1 MKFALSMFT
10 TEASAAP
17 ADVARAV
24 EAAGFESF
32 WVSEH
37 SNMPVA
43 TEFPM
48 GGPVPR
54 DYSSMLDPFVALT
67 AAATVTSRIK
77 LGTAI
82 CLLTQRDP
90 INCAKLVASI
100 DHLSNGR
107 MLFGIGAGWNE
118 PEMRNHGT
126 DPSSR
131 FRLMR
136 ERVEAMRVLWSQ
148 EVAEYHGRLVDI
160 EPTWQWPK
168 PVQTPNPP
176 ILVAGAGPNVLKR
189 VVAYGDG
196 WIPSVTPAAPP
207 NMKGR
212 VTSMAD
218 LVELVPA
225 LNRLAAANGK
235 PRPTLTITG
244 MALDAECFA
253 TFERLEVER
262 MILRLTPAP
271 LDDVLSQIDA
281 YAEQVKAVGGELE
294 AGT

>member
-1 MKFALSMFT
+1 MFT
-10 TEASAAP
+10 TDTSAAP
-17 ADVARAV
+17 ADVARAI
-24 EAAGFESF
+24 EDHGFESF

-43 TEFPM
+43 TEFPLP
-48 GGPVPR
+48 GPIPR

-67 AAATVTSRIK
+67 AAATVTSRIM

-107 MLFGIGAGWNE
+107 MLLGIGAGWNE

-126 DPSSR
+126 DPSTR

-136 ERVEAMRVLWSQ
+136 ERVEAMKALWTND
-148 EVAEYHGRLVDI
+148 EAEYHGRLVDF

-168 PVQTPNPP
+168 PVQKPHPP
-176 ILVAGAGPNVLKR
+176 VLVAGGGPNILKR
-189 VVAYGDG
+189 VVGYGDG
-196 WIPSVTPAAPP
+196 WIPSVVPVAPP
-207 NMKGR
+207 EMKGR
-212 VTSMAD
+212 VTSMAE
-218 LVELVPA
+218 LNELVPE
-225 LNRLAAANGK
+225 LNRLAEQRGR
-235 PRPTLTITG
+235 PRPSVTITG
-244 MALDAECFA
+244 MGLDAQTLE
-253 TFERLEVER
+253 TFNNLEVER

-271 LDDVLSQIDA
+271 LNEVLAQIEE
-281 YAEQVKAVGGELE
+281 YAAQVKAL
-294 AGT
+294 

>member
-1 MKFALSMFT
+1 MKFGLSMFT
-10 TEASAAP
+10 TDASAAP

-24 EAAGFESF
+24 EAHGFESF

-37 SNMPVA
+37 SNMPLA

-48 GGPVPR
+48 PGPIPR

-82 CLLTQRDP
+82 CLITQRDP

-100 DHLSNGR
+100 DHLSGGR

-136 ERVEAMRVLWSQ
+136 ERVQAMQNLWTSEA
-148 EVAEYHGRLVDI
+148 AEYHGRLVHI

-168 PVQTPNPP
+168 PIQKPYPP

-189 VVAYGDG
+189 VVDYGDG
-196 WIPSVTPAAPP
+196 WIPSVTPTAPAH
-207 NMKGR
+207 MQGR
-212 VTSMAD
+212 VTSMAE
-218 LVELVPA
+218 LERLVPE
-225 LNRLAAANGK
+225 LNRLAAAKGR
-235 PRPTLTITG
+235 PRPTVTITG
-244 MALDAECFA
+244 MALDAETFA
-253 TFERLEVER
+253 RFSSLDVER

-271 LDDVLSQIDA
+271 LSDVLAQIEA
-281 YAEQVKAVGGELE
+281 YAGQVRAVGGQLD
-294 AGT
+294 

>member
-1 MKFALSMFT
+1 MKFGLSMFST
-10 TEASAAP
+10 DTSATP

-24 EAAGFESF
+24 EAQGFESY

-43 TEFPM
+43 TEFPLP
-48 GGPVPR
+48 GPIPR
-54 DYSSMLDPFVALT
+54 EYSSMLDPFVALT

-126 DPSSR
+126 DPATR

-136 ERVEAMRVLWSQ
+136 ERVGAMKALWTND
-148 EVAEYHGRLVDI
+148 EAEYHGRLVDF

-168 PVQTPNPP
+168 PVQKPHPP

-196 WIPSVTPAAPP
+196 WIPSVTPVALEE
-207 NMKGR
+207 MKGR
-212 VTSMAD
+212 VTSMAE
-218 LVELVPA
+218 LAQLVPQ
-225 LNRLAAANGK
+225 LHRLAAEKGR
-235 PRPTLTITG
+235 PRPSVTITG
-244 MALDAECFA
+244 MALDAQ
-253 TFERLEVER
+253 TFETLSGLDVER

-271 LDDVLSQIDA
+271 LEDVLAQIEDCTT
-281 YAEQVKAVGGELE
+281 QVKAVGGQLV
-294 AGT
+294 

>member
-1 MKFALSMFT
+1 MKFGLSMFT
-10 TEASAAP
+10 TDTSAAP

-24 EAAGFESF
+24 EAHGFESF

-48 GGPVPR
+48 PGPIPR

-67 AAATVTSRIK
+67 AAATVTSLIK

-100 DHLSNGR
+100 DHLSGGR

-126 DPSSR
+126 DPATR

-136 ERVEAMRVLWSQ
+136 ERVEAMKALWTSEQ
-148 EVAEYHGRLVDI
+148 AEYHGRLVDI

-168 PVQTPNPP
+168 PVQQPHPP

-189 VVAYGDG
+189 VVDYGNG
-196 WIPSVTPAAPP
+196 WIPSVTPTAPP
-207 NMKGR
+207 QMQGR

-218 LVELVPA
+218 LARMVPE
-225 LNRLAAANGK
+225 LNRLAAAKGRPK
-235 PRPTLTITG
+235 PTVTITG
-244 MALDAECFA
+244 MGLDSQVFDS
-253 TFERLEVER
+253 LSSLDVER
-262 MILRLTPAP
+262 MVLRLTPAP
-271 LDDVLSQIDA
+271 LADVLVQIEEFA
-281 YAEQVKAVGGELE
+281 TQVKAAGGALR
-294 AGT
+294 